1 MHSILLKMIYI
12 LSVHELNSDTVLYH
26 QTWYEFPYDLWLT
39 AVQCILAVNVMR
51 PGAVKWIFSPF
62 QKAGC
67 QDNPLEKYMEMQWAP
82 HASCFLGD
90 PLRRCKLPAF
100 QLMQIYLEK
109 KVVFSSE
116 MLLSFFCR
124 PPPPPP
130 PPPPLSPW
138 QSINTDKTQP
148 SPASFFLLID
158 FLLAEWGCL
167 ASLFW
172 GLVQFIRGE
181 KHFLESLFFFGYILP
196 PLGLHIDLS
205 CCFVRSAGTRR
216 QSAATPLS
224 RYSTFARL

>member
-90 PLRRCKLPAF
+90 PLRHCKLPAF

-124 PPPPPP
+124 SPPPHHLLYPHDNP
-130 PPPPLSPW
+130 S
-138 QSINTDKTQP
+138 TQIKP
-148 SPASFFLLID
+148 NHL
-158 FLLAEWGCL
+158 
-167 ASLFW
+167 
-172 GLVQFIRGE
+172 Q
-181 KHFLESLFFFGYILP
+181 
-196 PLGLHIDLS
+196 LHS
-205 CCFVRSAGTRR
+205 S
-216 QSAATPLS
+216 
-224 RYSTFARL
+224 YS